1 MVCQP
6 ILTSSND
13 PKQVFGIIDI
23 TLEGMVKEIFFT
35 NRYAKNQVTKC
46 IDEKKF

>member
-35 NRYAKNQVTKC
+35 NRYAK
-46 IDEKKF
+46 I